1 VIADLHGPE
10 LFLRSPALSDRVHG
24 WGCRRWSQNLL
35 QCTIRNFHVW
45 KCGNQI
51 VESSDRVLPPLV
63 RDSVGLAVE
72 VDQFTP

>member
-1 VIADLHGPE
+1 VIADLHGPA
-10 LFLRSPALSDRVHG
+10 LFYAVPPYLIGFTDGDVVS
-24 WGCRRWSQNLL
+24 WSQNLL